1 MNNMVN
7 YLQEAINDKT
17 SVNDIVNVFEQ
28 ASLPMNEEDMVLF
41 ETGTYAFTGD
51 ELFYF
56 SLVKQVP
63 NNDDEYYQIHVDILY
78 KPNRKNRRF
87 KKSVWDDELDESI
100 FDYIRKSKAYKYA
113 QNDDYIKVEI
123 YMDET

>member
-1 MNNMVN
+1 
-7 YLQEAINDKT
+7 
-17 SVNDIVNVFEQ
+17 
-28 ASLPMNEEDMVLF
+28 MVLF